1 MSVRGLTTLYN
12 VLHLTLKTGDKS
24 QQTTPVTGNHATAVK
39 PSSLLTTCQTV
50 KARALLDAGSSTS
63 FISVHLT
70 KTLHSWSL
78 FQELLVSLTVDSL
91 TQSHQSKYHLCIN
104 PANSLVC
111 QPSSRHKSPANSQ
124 TCSVSLNT
132 NWSHLQGLVL
142 ADPRFG
148 QPSVVD
154 VLLGIDILLV
164 TLVNGRRSGSK
175 GTLSALETEF
185 RLVLA
190 RGSSLSQMP
199 QPVSQHATLLTGDDL
214 LHRFCKNEEA
224 VWCSCFVNRGEG
236 RHETFWRHSLSL
248 SGWVIHCSSPKW
260 NTLTLAPSQPQE
272 ISMQQ
277 RTVQWLCWSNWEIL
291 LTWTCWGSSYV
302 LLAETTMGCL
312 VHAHAC
318 CV

>member
-224 VWCSCFVNRGEG
+224 MSDVPVLSTEEKVDMKLFED
-236 RHETFWRHSLSL
+236 THSLD
-248 SGWVIHCSSPKW
+248 G
-260 NTLTLAPSQPQE
+260 
-272 ISMQQ
+272 
-277 RTVQWLCWSNWEIL
+277 
-291 LTWTCWGSSYV
+291 
-302 LLAETTMGCL
+302 
-312 VHAHAC
+312 
-318 CV
+318 